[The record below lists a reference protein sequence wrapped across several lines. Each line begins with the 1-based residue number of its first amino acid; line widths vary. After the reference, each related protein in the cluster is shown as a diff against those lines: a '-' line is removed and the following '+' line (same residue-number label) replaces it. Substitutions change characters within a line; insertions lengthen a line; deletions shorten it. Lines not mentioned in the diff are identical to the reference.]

1 MNAKTDT
8 GSGAVDKLLL
18 LTAIALVLGG
28 IVVFYAYPAWS
39 VLVRAL
45 IVVAATGAAI
55 AVAMRSQPGQE
66 LWRFIISSRSEVRKM
81 VWPNRQETMT
91 TTGAVLL
98 FVLIMGVFFWGLDM
112 FLLWATRLITGQG
125 G

>member
-1 MNAKTDT
+1 MNANTET

-39 VLVRAL
+39 VLLRAL
-45 IVVAATGAAI
+45 IVVGATGAAI
-55 AVAMRSQPGQE
+55 AVAMRSQPGQA
-66 LWRFIISSRSEVRKM
+66 LWRFIVTSRTEVRKM
-81 VWPNRQETMT
+81 VWPNRQETLT

-98 FVLIMGVFFWGLDM
+98 FVLIMGVFFWGLDF
-112 FLLWATRLITGQG
+112 FLVWATRLLTGQG

>member
-1 MNAKTDT
+1 MNANTET

-39 VLVRAL
+39 VLLRAL
-45 IVVAATGAAI
+45 IVVGATGAAI
-55 AVAMRSQPGQE
+55 AVAMRSQPGQA
-66 LWRFIISSRSEVRKM
+66 LWRFIVTSRTEVRKM
-81 VWPNRQETMT
+81 VWPNRQETLT

-98 FVLIMGVFFWGLDM
+98 FVLIMGVFFWGLDF
-112 FLLWATRLITGQG
+112 FLLWATRLLTGKG

>member
-1 MNAKTDT
+1 
-8 GSGAVDKLLL
+8 
-18 LTAIALVLGG
+18 
-28 IVVFYAYPAWS
+28 
-39 VLVRAL
+39 
-45 IVVAATGAAI
+45 
-55 AVAMRSQPGQE
+55 
-66 LWRFIISSRSEVRKM
+66 M

-112 FLLWATRLITGQG
+112 FLLWATRLLTGQG

>member
-8 GSGAVDKLLL
+8 GSSAVDKLLL
-18 LTAIALVLGG
+18 FAAIALVIGG
-28 IVVFYAYPAWS
+28 IVVFYAYPALS

-45 IVVAATGAAI
+45 IIVAATGAAI
-55 AVAMRSQPGQE
+55 AIALRSQPGRE
-66 LWRFIISSRSEVRKM
+66 FWAFVITSRSEVRKM

-98 FVLIMGVFFWGLDM
+98 FVLIMGVFFWALDF
-112 FLLWATRLITGQG
+112 FLLWATRLLTGQG

>member
-1 MNAKTDT
+1 MNANTES

-39 VLVRAL
+39 VLLRAL
-45 IVVAATGAAI
+45 IVVGATGAAI
-55 AVAMRSQPGQE
+55 AVAMRSQPGQA
-66 LWRFIISSRSEVRKM
+66 LWRFIVTSRTEVRKM
-81 VWPNRQETMT
+81 VWPNRQETLT

-98 FVLIMGVFFWGLDM
+98 FVLIMGVFFWGLDF
-112 FLLWATRLITGQG
+112 FLLWATRLLTGQG

>member
-1 MNAKTDT
+1 MNANTET

-28 IVVFYAYPAWS
+28 IVVFYADPAWS
-39 VLVRAL
+39 VLLRAL
-45 IVVAATGAAI
+45 IVVGATGAAI
-55 AVAMRSQPGQE
+55 AVAMRSQPGQA
-66 LWRFIISSRSEVRKM
+66 LWRFIVTSRTEVRKM
-81 VWPNRQETMT
+81 VWPNRQETLT

-98 FVLIMGVFFWGLDM
+98 FVLIMGVFFWGLDF
-112 FLLWATRLITGQG
+112 FLLWATRLLTGQG

>member
-1 MNAKTDT
+1 MNANTES

-39 VLVRAL
+39 VLLRAL
-45 IVVAATGAAI
+45 IVVGATAAAI

-66 LWRFIISSRSEVRKM
+66 LWRFIVTSRTEVRKM
-81 VWPNRQETMT
+81 VWPNRQETLT

-98 FVLIMGVFFWGLDM
+98 FVLIMGVFFWGLDF
-112 FLLWATRLITGQG
+112 FLLWATRLLTGQG

>member
-1 MNAKTDT
+1 MNANTES

-39 VLVRAL
+39 VLLRAL
-45 IVVAATGAAI
+45 IVVGATGAAI
-55 AVAMRSQPGQE
+55 SVAMRSQPGQA
-66 LWRFIISSRSEVRKM
+66 LWRFIVTSRTEVRKM
-81 VWPNRQETMT
+81 VWPNRQETLT

-98 FVLIMGVFFWGLDM
+98 FVLIMGVFFWGLDF
-112 FLLWATRLITGQG
+112 FLLWATRLLTGQG

>member
-1 MNAKTDT
+1 MNANTDT

-39 VLVRAL
+39 VLLRAL
-45 IVVAATGAAI
+45 IVVGATAAAI
-55 AVAMRSQPGQE
+55 AVAMRSQPGQA
-66 LWRFIISSRSEVRKM
+66 LWRFIVTSRGEVRKM
-81 VWPNRQETMT
+81 VWPSRQETLT

-98 FVLIMGVFFWGLDM
+98 FVLIMGVFFWGLDF
-112 FLLWATRLITGQG
+112 FLLWATRLLTGQG

>member
-1 MNAKTDT
+1 MNANTET

-39 VLVRAL
+39 VLLRAL
-45 IVVAATGAAI
+45 IVVGATGAAI
-55 AVAMRSQPGQE
+55 AVAMRSQPGQA
-66 LWRFIISSRSEVRKM
+66 LWRFIVTSRTEVRKM
-81 VWPNRQETMT
+81 VWPNRQETLT

-98 FVLIMGVFFWGLDM
+98 FVLIMGVFFWGLDF
-112 FLLWATRLITGQG
+112 FLLWATRLLTGQG

>member
-1 MNAKTDT
+1 MNANTET

-39 VLVRAL
+39 VLLRAL
-45 IVVAATGAAI
+45 IVVGATAAAI
-55 AVAMRSQPGQE
+55 AVAMRSQPGQA
-66 LWRFIISSRSEVRKM
+66 LWRFIVTSRTEVRKM
-81 VWPNRQETMT
+81 VWPNRQETLT

-98 FVLIMGVFFWGLDM
+98 FVLIMGVFFWGLDF
-112 FLLWATRLITGQG
+112 FLLWATRLLTGQG

>member
-18 LTAIALVLGG
+18 LIAIALVLGG

-45 IVVAATGAAI
+45 IVVGATGAAI

-112 FLLWATRLITGQG
+112 FLLWATRLLTGQG